1 MVAMAS
7 KAMASKAGRQASI
20 ENDVGQG
27 CHGGA
32 QMPRLLS

>member
-20 ENDVGQG
+20 ENDV
-27 CHGGA
+27 
-32 QMPRLLS
+32 LSHMTDDGRTK